1 MHVYNGWGHKEG
13 VEYNVFCIVI
23 YISSKGCLKVIC
35 ARPPYSDIQRQYKP
49 AGASRHSKQ
58 TVTSRAL
65 LRVDWLA
72 YTQLG
77 YDWRRILNM
86 LRTANWRQLTVR
98 DGRR

>member
-1 MHVYNGWGHKEG
+1 MYTTVGGIRKESNITFF
-13 VEYNVFCIVI
+13 VLL
-23 YISSKGCLKVIC
+23 YISSKGSVKIIC
-35 ARPPYSDIQRQYKP
+35 ARPPYSDIQRQYKL